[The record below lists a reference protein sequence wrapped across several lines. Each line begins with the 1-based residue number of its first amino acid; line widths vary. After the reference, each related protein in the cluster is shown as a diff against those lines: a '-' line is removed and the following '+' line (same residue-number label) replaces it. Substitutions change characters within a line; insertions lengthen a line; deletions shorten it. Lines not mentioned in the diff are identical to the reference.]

1 MPCYNFA
8 LCHTATLYDKNPLLI
23 GTTMPLEAIAINSLD
38 APLIKKPARD
48 NDLAERLQALYDS
61 DDEQPDGIEVLNI
74 VEQGFKRGQYLYVGM
89 FNDKPIAA
97 VGCFDDGQTDAKRL
111 QYLTVHQQNRGRA
124 IDAKFIK
131 LVYDA
136 EVKKGVREFV
146 PADADIHRIMS
157 EYDLLRV
164 KD

>member
-1 MPCYNFA
+1 
-8 LCHTATLYDKNPLLI
+8 
-23 GTTMPLEAIAINSLD
+23 MPLEAIAINSLD
-38 APLIKKPARD
+38 TPLIKKPARK
-48 NDLAERLQALYDS
+48 NELSERLHALYDS
-61 DDEQPDGIEVLNI
+61 DDAQPTGAEVLSL

-97 VGCFDDGQTDAKRL
+97 VACFDDGQTDSKRL
-111 QYLTVHQQNRGRA
+111 QYLTVHPQNRDRA

-157 EYDLLRV
+157 EYELLRV
-164 KD
+164 KG

>member
-1 MPCYNFA
+1 
-8 LCHTATLYDKNPLLI
+8 
-23 GTTMPLEAIAINSLD
+23 MPLEAIAINDLN

-48 NDLAERLQALYDS
+48 NELSERLRALYDS
-61 DDEQPDGIEVLNI
+61 DDNQPSGEEVLSLI
-74 VEQGFKRGQYLYVGM
+74 EQGFKRGQYLYVGM

-111 QYLTVHQQNRGRA
+111 QYLTVHVENRKRA

-136 EVKKGVREFV
+136 EVKKGVRQFV
-146 PADADIHRIMS
+146 PVDRDIHQIMS
-157 EYDLLRV
+157 EYELLRV

>member
-1 MPCYNFA
+1 
-8 LCHTATLYDKNPLLI
+8 
-23 GTTMPLEAIAINSLD
+23 MPLEAIAINSLYT
-38 APLIKKPARD
+38 PLIKKPARK
-48 NDLAERLQALYDS
+48 NELSERLHALYDS
-61 DDEQPDGIEVLNI
+61 DDAQPTGAEVLSL

-97 VGCFDDGQTDAKRL
+97 VACFDDGQTDAKRL
-111 QYLTVHQQNRGRA
+111 QYLTVHPQNRDRA

-157 EYDLLRV
+157 EYELLRV
-164 KD
+164 KG

>member
-1 MPCYNFA
+1 
-8 LCHTATLYDKNPLLI
+8 
-23 GTTMPLEAIAINSLD
+23 MPLEAIAINDLN
-38 APLIKKPARD
+38 APLIKKPTRE
-48 NDLAERLQALYDS
+48 NELAERLRALYDS
-61 DDEQPDGIEVLNI
+61 DDNQPSGEEVLSLI
-74 VEQGFKRGQYLYVGM
+74 EQGFKRGQYLYVGM

-111 QYLTVHQQNRGRA
+111 QYLTVHEQNRKRA

-136 EVKKGVREFV
+136 EVKKGVRQFV
-146 PADADIHRIMS
+146 PVDRDIHQIMS
-157 EYDLLRV
+157 EYELLRV

>member
-1 MPCYNFA
+1 
-8 LCHTATLYDKNPLLI
+8 
-23 GTTMPLEAIAINSLD
+23 MPLEAIAINDLN

-48 NDLAERLQALYDS
+48 NELSERLRALYDS
-61 DDEQPDGIEVLNI
+61 DDNQPSGEEVLSLI
-74 VEQGFKRGQYLYVGM
+74 EQGFKRGQTLYVGM

-111 QYLTVHQQNRGRA
+111 QYLTVHVENRKRA

-136 EVKKGVREFV
+136 EVKKGVRQFV
-146 PADADIHRIMS
+146 PVDRDIHQIMS
-157 EYDLLRV
+157 EYELLRV

>member
-1 MPCYNFA
+1 
-8 LCHTATLYDKNPLLI
+8 
-23 GTTMPLEAIAINSLD
+23 MPLEAIAINSLD
-38 APLIKKPARD
+38 TPLIKKPARK
-48 NDLAERLQALYDS
+48 NELSERLHALYDS
-61 DDEQPDGIEVLNI
+61 DNAQPSGAEVLSL

-97 VGCFDDGQTDAKRL
+97 VACFDDGQTDAKRL
-111 QYLTVHQQNRGRA
+111 QYLTVHPQNRDRA

-157 EYDLLRV
+157 EYELLRV
-164 KD
+164 KG

>member
-1 MPCYNFA
+1 
-8 LCHTATLYDKNPLLI
+8 
-23 GTTMPLEAIAINSLD
+23 MPLEAIAINSLD
-38 APLIKKPARD
+38 APLIKKPAHE
-48 NDLAERLQALYDS
+48 NELAERLQALYDT
-61 DDEQPDGIEVLNI
+61 DDTQPSGADVLSL
-74 VEQGFKRGQYLYVGM
+74 VEQGFKRGQYLYIGM

-97 VGCFDDGQTDAKRL
+97 VACFDDGQTNAKRL
-111 QYLTVHQQNRGRA
+111 QYLTVHAQNRGRA

-146 PADADIHRIMS
+146 PVDTEIHRIMS
-157 EYDLLRV
+157 EYELLRV

>member
-1 MPCYNFA
+1 M
-8 LCHTATLYDKNPLLI
+8 LCHTATLYDRNSLFI
-23 GTTMPLEAIAINSLD
+23 GTAMPLEAIAINSLD
-38 APLIKKPARD
+38 VPLIKKPARD
-48 NDLAERLQALYDS
+48 NELAERLQALYDS
-61 DDEQPDGIEVLNI
+61 DDAQPDGIEVLNI

>member
-1 MPCYNFA
+1 
-8 LCHTATLYDKNPLLI
+8 
-23 GTTMPLEAIAINSLD
+23 MPLEAIAINDLN
-38 APLIKKPARD
+38 APLIKKPARE
-48 NDLAERLQALYDS
+48 NELRERLQALYDS
-61 DDEQPDGIEVLNI
+61 DDSQPNGEEVLGLI
-74 VEQGFKRGQYLYVGM
+74 EQGFKRGQYLYVGM

-111 QYLTVHQQNRGRA
+111 QYLTVHEQNRGRA

-136 EVKKGVREFV
+136 EVKKGVRQFV
-146 PADADIHRIMS
+146 PVDSDIHQIMS
-157 EYDLLRV
+157 DYELLQG

>member
-1 MPCYNFA
+1 
-8 LCHTATLYDKNPLLI
+8 
-23 GTTMPLEAIAINSLD
+23 MPLEAIAINSFD
-38 APLIKKPARD
+38 APLIKKPARK
-48 NDLAERLQALYDS
+48 NELAERLEALYDT
-61 DDEQPDGIEVLNI
+61 DDSQPDGADVLAI
-74 VEQGFKRGQYLYVGM
+74 IEQGFKRGQTLYVGM

-111 QYLTVHQQNRGRA
+111 QYLTVHEQNRGRA

-136 EVKKGVREFV
+136 EVKKGVRAFV
-146 PADADIHRIMS
+146 PVDAEIHRIMT
-157 EYDLLRV
+157 EYELLRV

>member
-1 MPCYNFA
+1 
-8 LCHTATLYDKNPLLI
+8 
-23 GTTMPLEAIAINSLD
+23 MPLEAIAINDLQT
-38 APLIKKPARD
+38 PLIKKPARE
-48 NDLAERLQALYDS
+48 NELAERLQALYDT
-61 DDEQPDGIEVLNI
+61 DDSQPDGAEVLAVI
-74 VEQGFKRGQYLYVGM
+74 EQGFKRGQCLYVGM

-136 EVKKGVREFV
+136 EVKKGVRQFV
-146 PADADIHRIMS
+146 PVDSEIHRIMS
-157 EYDLLRV
+157 EYELLQV

>member
-1 MPCYNFA
+1 
-8 LCHTATLYDKNPLLI
+8 
-23 GTTMPLEAIAINSLD
+23 MPLEAFAINRLD
-38 APLIKKPARD
+38 APLIKKPTRE
-48 NDLAERLQALYDS
+48 NELSERLIALYDN
-61 DDEQPDGIEVLNI
+61 DDTQPDGADVLSL
-74 VEQGFKRGQYLYVGM
+74 VEKGFKRGQCLYVGM

-97 VGCFDDGQTDAKRL
+97 VACFDDGQTNAKRL
-111 QYLTVHQQNRGRA
+111 QYLTVHPENRKRA

-157 EYDLLRV
+157 EYELLRV
-164 KD
+164 KE

>member
-1 MPCYNFA
+1 
-8 LCHTATLYDKNPLLI
+8 
-23 GTTMPLEAIAINSLD
+23 MPLEAIAINSLD
-38 APLIKKPARD
+38 APLIKKPARE
-48 NDLAERLQALYDS
+48 NELSERLHALYDS
-61 DDEQPDGIEVLNI
+61 DDNQPSGAEVLNL
-74 VEQGFKRGQYLYVGM
+74 VEQGFKRGQTLYVGM

-97 VGCFDDGQTDAKRL
+97 VAWFDDGQTDAKRL
-111 QYLTVHQQNRGRA
+111 QYLTVHTQNRGRA

-146 PADADIHRIMS
+146 PVDADIHRIMT
-157 EYDLLRV
+157 EYELLRV

>member
-1 MPCYNFA
+1 
-8 LCHTATLYDKNPLLI
+8 
-23 GTTMPLEAIAINSLD
+23 MPLEAIAINDLN

-48 NDLAERLQALYDS
+48 NELSERLRALYDS
-61 DDEQPDGIEVLNI
+61 DDNQPSGEEVLSLI
-74 VEQGFKRGQYLYVGM
+74 EQGFKRGQYLYVGM

-111 QYLTVHQQNRGRA
+111 QYLTVHVENRKRA

-136 EVKKGVREFV
+136 EVKKGVRQFV
-146 PADADIHRIMS
+146 PVDRDMHQIMS
-157 EYDLLRV
+157 EYELLRV

>member
-1 MPCYNFA
+1 
-8 LCHTATLYDKNPLLI
+8 
-23 GTTMPLEAIAINSLD
+23 MPLEAIAINSLD
-38 APLIKKPARD
+38 TPLIKKPTRE
-48 NDLAERLQALYDS
+48 NELSERLHALYDS
-61 DDEQPDGIEVLNI
+61 DDAQPTGAEVLSLI
-74 VEQGFKRGQYLYVGM
+74 EQGFKRGQYLYVGM

-97 VGCFDDGQTDAKRL
+97 VACFDDGQTDAKRL
-111 QYLTVHQQNRGRA
+111 QYLTVHPQNRDRA

-164 KD
+164 KG

>member
-1 MPCYNFA
+1 
-8 LCHTATLYDKNPLLI
+8 
-23 GTTMPLEAIAINSLD
+23 MPLEAIAINSLD
-38 APLIKKPARD
+38 APLIKKPSRD
-48 NDLAERLQALYDS
+48 NELAERLQALYDN
-61 DDEQPDGIEVLNI
+61 DDTQPSGAEVLGI
-74 VEQGFKRGQYLYVGM
+74 VEQGFKRGQTLYVGM

-111 QYLTVHQQNRGRA
+111 QYLTVHPENRKRA

-146 PADADIHRIMS
+146 PADTDIHRIMS
-157 EYDLLRV
+157 EYELLRV

>member
-1 MPCYNFA
+1 
-8 LCHTATLYDKNPLLI
+8 
-23 GTTMPLEAIAINSLD
+23 MPLEAIAINSLD
-38 APLIKKPARD
+38 ASLIKKPARE
-48 NDLAERLQALYDS
+48 NELAERLEALYDT
-61 DDEQPDGIEVLNI
+61 DDSQPDGADVLAI
-74 VEQGFKRGQYLYVGM
+74 IEQGFKRGQTLYVGM

-111 QYLTVHQQNRGRA
+111 QYLTVHLQNRSRA

-136 EVKKGVREFV
+136 EVKKGVRAFV
-146 PADADIHRIMS
+146 PVDAEIHRIMT
-157 EYDLLRV
+157 EYELLRV

>member
-1 MPCYNFA
+1 
-8 LCHTATLYDKNPLLI
+8 
-23 GTTMPLEAIAINSLD
+23 MPLEAIAIHSLD
-38 APLIKKPARD
+38 TPLIKNPARE
-48 NDLAERLQALYDS
+48 NELSERLHALYDS
-61 DDEQPDGIEVLNI
+61 DDTQPDGAEVLSL
-74 VEQGFKRGQYLYVGM
+74 VEQGFTRGQCLYVGM

-97 VGCFDDGQTDAKRL
+97 VACFDDGQTNAKRL
-111 QYLTVHQQNRGRA
+111 QYLTVHPQNRGRA

-157 EYDLLRV
+157 EYELLRV

>member
-1 MPCYNFA
+1 
-8 LCHTATLYDKNPLLI
+8 
-23 GTTMPLEAIAINSLD
+23 MPLEAIAINDLN
-38 APLIKKPARD
+38 APLIKKPTRE
-48 NDLAERLQALYDS
+48 NELAERLRALYDS
-61 DDEQPDGIEVLNI
+61 DDNQPSGEEVLSLI
-74 VEQGFKRGQYLYVGM
+74 EQGFKRGQTLYVGM

-111 QYLTVHQQNRGRA
+111 QYLTVHTQNRGRA

-136 EVKKGVREFV
+136 EVKKGVRQFV
-146 PADADIHRIMS
+146 PVDRDIHQIMS
-157 EYDLLRV
+157 DYELLRV

>member
-1 MPCYNFA
+1 
-8 LCHTATLYDKNPLLI
+8 
-23 GTTMPLEAIAINSLD
+23 MPLEAIAINSLD
-38 APLIKKPARD
+38 TPLIKKPARK
-48 NDLAERLQALYDS
+48 NELSERLHALYDS
-61 DDEQPDGIEVLNI
+61 DDAQPTGAEVLSL
-74 VEQGFKRGQYLYVGM
+74 VKQGFKRGQYLYVGM

-97 VGCFDDGQTDAKRL
+97 VACFDDGQTDAKRL
-111 QYLTVHQQNRGRA
+111 QYLTVHPQNRDRA

-157 EYDLLRV
+157 EYELLRV
-164 KD
+164 KG

>member
-1 MPCYNFA
+1 
-8 LCHTATLYDKNPLLI
+8 
-23 GTTMPLEAIAINSLD
+23 MPLEAIAINDLQT
-38 APLIKKPARD
+38 PLIKKPARE
-48 NDLAERLQALYDS
+48 NELVERLQALYDT
-61 DDEQPDGIEVLNI
+61 DDSQPDGAEVLAI
-74 VEQGFKRGQYLYVGM
+74 IEQGFKRGQYLYVGM

>member
-1 MPCYNFA
+1 
-8 LCHTATLYDKNPLLI
+8 
-23 GTTMPLEAIAINSLD
+23 MPLEAIAINSLD
-38 APLIKKPARD
+38 APLIKNPARE
-48 NDLAERLQALYDS
+48 NELSERLHALYDS
-61 DDEQPDGIEVLNI
+61 DDNQPSGAEVLNL
-74 VEQGFKRGQYLYVGM
+74 VEQGFKRGGQTLYVGM

-97 VGCFDDGQTDAKRL
+97 VACFDDGQTDAKRL
-111 QYLTVHQQNRGRA
+111 QYLTVHSQNRGRA

-146 PADADIHRIMS
+146 PVDADIHRIMS
-157 EYDLLRV
+157 EYELLRA

>member
-1 MPCYNFA
+1 
-8 LCHTATLYDKNPLLI
+8 
-23 GTTMPLEAIAINSLD
+23 MPLEAIAINSLD
-38 APLIKKPARD
+38 TPLIKKPARE
-48 NDLAERLQALYDS
+48 NELSERLHALYDS
-61 DDEQPDGIEVLNI
+61 DDAQPTGEEVLSL

-97 VGCFDDGQTDAKRL
+97 VACFDDGQTDAKRL
-111 QYLTVHQQNRGRA
+111 QYLTVHPQNRDRA

-157 EYDLLRV
+157 KYELLRV
-164 KD
+164 KG